1 MDSRVGVIESP
12 LTSEVLSHAS
22 WSLTTDPSGL
32 KVGNSRVIC
41 VVVKERA
48 NEFPQ
53 GTWLLNSCKSKEEN
67 NSHIPIAR
75 ARLF

>member
-22 WSLTTDPSGL
+22 WSLTTNPSGL
-32 KVGNSRVIC
+32 KVGNSRVIGLI
-41 VVVKERA
+41 VGKKRGA

-53 GTWLLNSCKSKEEN
+53 GTFVAE
-67 NSHIPIAR
+67 
-75 ARLF
+75 